1 MKNEIWYIPF
11 HILLCVVLGIYLQE
25 TFTIWNLNFTIL
37 QVVLVISLTI
47 LFFAHRLKKRFLFI
61 FIGSITYILIGITT
75 YYISNPLN
83 SKNHYNHLNLQNSL
97 IKLEVKEVLKEND
110 YNYRYIAR
118 VLQINERSVSG
129 KVILNITKTKN
140 STDLKYGSIIITKS
154 SFKDISPAKNPYD
167 FDYKRYLKHKGIY
180 DQLHL
185 KEWEFTSTNHKTN
198 NPFSFLYSIKTNI
211 QENLKSKFSP
221 DVYSIINSLLLGERK
236 NVSKELLN
244 NYANAGAIHIL
255 AISGL
260 HIGILVLLLNYI
272 FSPLILFKHGKTI
285 RLIVMVLILW
295 IFAVFT
301 GLSASVV
308 RAVTMFSF
316 MIVGSSIKQKQPA
329 EHSIISSM
337 LILLLIHPQFLF
349 DIGFQLSY
357 LAVFSIV
364 KFQPKLLGI
373 YKPKHYLTK
382 KIWELTTVSFTA
394 QLGVLPLSFYYF
406 HQFPGLFL
414 ISNLII
420 IPFLGII
427 LLSGIIIIILSELF
441 ILPQI
446 VIIFYEKIIQFMN
459 ISIQWVASKE
469 SFILKNIY
477 ISSFEVIFWYL
488 LIISCYQLILHRT
501 TKRIMTVLL
510 VIITFQSFTIF
521 NDWQLNQKREFIVF
535 HNYKNSVI
543 GIRNSD
549 LLDIYSDKDE
559 ETMPMENSIRNYSEN
574 ERLTVKKDTL
584 NNRIMNIDNE
594 LILKIDSLG
603 LYPKNFKKNSI
614 IVLKHSPKLNL
625 QRLIQTLNPKIIIA
639 DGSNYNSYISRWK
652 ETCNELK
659 TPFHSTKQ
667 NGAYI
672 LNY

>member
-37 QVVLVISLTI
+37 QVVLAISLTI
-47 LFFAHRLKKRFLFI
+47 LFFAHRLKKRLLFI
-61 FIGSITYILIGITT
+61 FTGSFTYILIGITT

-83 SKNHYNHLNLQNSL
+83 SKNHYTHLNLQNSL

-129 KVILNITKTKN
+129 KVILNIAKNKN
-140 STDLKYGSIIITKS
+140 STVLKYGSILITKS

-180 DQLHL
+180 HQLHL
-185 KEWEFTSTNHKTN
+185 KEWEFTSTNYETN
-198 NPFSFLYSIKTNI
+198 NPFSFLYNIKTNI

-272 FSPLILFKHGKTI
+272 FSPIILFKHGKTI

-301 GLSASVV
+301 GLSASVA

-316 MIVGSSIKQKQPA
+316 MIVGSSIKQKQPV
-329 EHSIISSM
+329 EHSLISSM

-349 DIGFQLSY
+349 DVGFQLSY

-382 KIWELTTVSFTA
+382 KIWELTTVSFAA

-469 SFILKNIY
+469 SFIFKNIY

-501 TKRIMTVLL
+501 TKTIMTVLL

-543 GIRNSD
+543 GIRDSD

-559 ETMPMENSIRNYSEN
+559 ETMLMENLIRNYSAN

-603 LYPKNFKKNSI
+603 IYPKNFNKNSI